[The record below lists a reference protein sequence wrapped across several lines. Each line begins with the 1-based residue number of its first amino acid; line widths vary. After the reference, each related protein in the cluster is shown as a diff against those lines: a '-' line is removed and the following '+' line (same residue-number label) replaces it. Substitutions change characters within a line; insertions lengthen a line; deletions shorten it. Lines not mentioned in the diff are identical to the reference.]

1 MILSWAWWHTLSTW
15 EAEADRSEFEAS
27 LDYKVNSKT
36 TRATQRN
43 TALKNQKDLKQTNN
57 IKKKIW
63 LFFQNKIQMC

>member
-1 MILSWAWWHTLSTW
+1 MRI
-15 EAEADRSEFEAS
+15 SEFEAS